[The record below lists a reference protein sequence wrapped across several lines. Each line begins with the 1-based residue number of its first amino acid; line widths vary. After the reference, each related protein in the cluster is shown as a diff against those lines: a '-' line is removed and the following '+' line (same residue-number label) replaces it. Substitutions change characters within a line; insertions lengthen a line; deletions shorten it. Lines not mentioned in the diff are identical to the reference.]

1 MGAMAASDHQGRR
14 EGEGLGAKGRRG
26 RFLVQVRPPGAQ
38 HLDVGLGSARAV
50 GAVHGEK
57 DPSPGS
63 VPLVKVPGEVVQ
75 APMKGLG
82 HPGVAAAFHVIK
94 HLERQGPLPHFPG
107 MAANLTENN
116 LTFTGWQINGAG
128 TVYTQGQT
136 FSMGSANVTLEAKW
150 TANPTY
156 TVTYSGNGSMGGT
169 VPVDTTNYEQS
180 QNVTV
185 LGNIGNLTET
195 NFTFTGW
202 QINGAGTVYTQ
213 GQTFSMG
220 SANVT
225 LEAKWTPVAS
235 SWTGIK
241 QLGVA
246 GLCGRLGDCGPR
258 RRCGQ

>member
-150 TANPTY
+150 T
-156 TVTYSGNGSMGGT
+156 
-169 VPVDTTNYEQS
+169 
-180 QNVTV
+180 
-185 LGNIGNLTET
+185 
-195 NFTFTGW
+195 
-202 QINGAGTVYTQ
+202 
-213 GQTFSMG
+213 
-220 SANVT
+220 
-225 LEAKWTPVAS
+225 PVAS